1 MLDHSIPSH
10 PYRSGQLIDRSKMS
24 KEGRVVNLRAATHP
38 FIAHRTA
45 AAAAAAASV
54 AANLVCWGATVEK
67 LNVFVFVLL

>member
-1 MLDHSIPSH
+1 
-10 PYRSGQLIDRSKMS
+10 MS